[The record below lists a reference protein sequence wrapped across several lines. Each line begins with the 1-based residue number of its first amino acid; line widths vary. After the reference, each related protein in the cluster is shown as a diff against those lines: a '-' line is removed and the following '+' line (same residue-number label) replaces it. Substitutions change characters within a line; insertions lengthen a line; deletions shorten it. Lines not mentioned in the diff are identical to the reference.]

1 MNFQEIVMR
10 LEHFWASQG
19 CVVQQPY
26 DLEVGAGT
34 MNPAT
39 TLRVLGPEPWRVAYV
54 EPSRRPTDGRYGEK
68 HAAYVSA
75 ISPDASVTGDK
86 KVSYYNGEYNKL
98 CLDGGLDDANGFYST
113 YGTLRLRGDETS
125 YMLQAGP
132 RRRQYPPFRLQG
144 GQARCERHEHGGQ

>member
-1 MNFQEIVMR
+1 MKYFGRFTGKRVR
-10 LEHFWASQG
+10 LLAAAALLLLAAG
-19 CVVQQPY
+19 VY
-26 DLEVGAGT
+26 VGPQIAAAIETG
-34 MNPAT
+34 
-39 TLRVLGPEPWRVAYV
+39 GK
-54 EPSRRPTDGRYGEK
+54 RPGE
-68 HAAYVSA
+68 
-75 ISPDASVTGDK
+75 

>member
-1 MNFQEIVMR
+1 MVR
-10 LEHFWASQG
+10 
-19 CVVQQPY
+19 
-26 DLEVGAGT
+26 
-34 MNPAT
+34 AT
-39 TLRVLGPEPWRVAYV
+39 NTG
-54 EPSRRPTDGRYGEK
+54 TDGRYGEK